1 MYHFELP
8 YEECRRRRFERTY
21 YPQHPEG
28 YFDGYVWHAYV
39 KAKKEMFERFHD
51 KKIVIVNT
59 AEESFEK
66 IEEKIVKDI
75 ETALYKK

>member
-28 YFDGYVWHAYV
+28 YFDGHVWHAYV
-39 KAKKEMFERFHD
+39 KAKKETFERFHD

-59 AEESFEK
+59 AEESFVK

-75 ETALYKK
+75 EIALYKK